1 MTRVSAPETRVL
13 VSGATGRMGR
23 RVIEEAAARDDVR
36 VVAGVSRDLS
46 GEISGIPV
54 EPAGEFGVVLA
65 EYDPDVLVDFSVP
78 EASREFVADCAEAN
92 VACVV
97 GTTGFEADE
106 FAEDEFAEGGEAALR
121 EASEQVPV
129 LHASNFS
136 RGIQAL
142 LRAVEGAVR
151 DLPGYDVEITESH
164 HRHKRDA
171 PSGTANA
178 ILDRIESAG
187 EFGGRVHGREGESLR
202 ESGEI
207 GVHAR
212 RAGGIRGEHEL
223 LLANE
228 HEELRLTHRAGSRA
242 VFADGALDAAVWLAG
257 RGAGRYD
264 FSEVVAE

>member
-1 MTRVSAPETRVL
+1 MTRESSSATRVL

-23 RVIEEAAARDDVR
+23 RVIEQAAARDDVR
-36 VVAGVSRDLS
+36 VVAGVSRELS
-46 GEISGIPV
+46 GEIDGLPV
-54 EPAGEFGVVLA
+54 EPANEFEVVLR
-65 EYDPDVLVDFSVP
+65 EYDPEVLVDFSVP
-78 EASREFVADCAEAN
+78 EASQEFVADCAEAN

-97 GTTGFEADE
+97 GTTGF
-106 FAEDEFAEGGEAALR
+106 AEDGEAVLR
-121 EASEQVPV
+121 EASERVSV
-129 LHASNFS
+129 LLASNFS

-142 LRAVEGAVR
+142 LRAVESAVS
-151 DLPGYDVEITESH
+151 DLPGYDVEVTESH

-187 EFGGRVHGREGESLR
+187 EFGGRVHGREGDALR
-202 ESGEI
+202 ESSEI

-212 RAGGIRGEHEL
+212 RAGGIRGEHEI
-223 LLANE
+223 LLAND

-257 RGAGRYD
+257 RTPGWYD

>member
-1 MTRVSAPETRVL
+1 MTRVSDAETRVL

-23 RVIEEAAARDDVR
+23 RVIGEAAARDDVR

-46 GEISGIPV
+46 VEIDGTPV
-54 EPAGEFGVVLA
+54 EPAEEFRFVLA
-65 EYDPDVLVDFSVP
+65 EYEPDVLVDFSVP
-78 EASREFVADCAEAN
+78 EASREFVTDCAEAD

-97 GTTGFEADE
+97 GTTGFSGIEST
-106 FAEDEFAEGGEAALR
+106 EDEFAEGGLAALR

-129 LHASNFS
+129 LRASNFS

-151 DLPGYDVEITESH
+151 DLPGYDVEVTESH

-171 PSGTANA
+171 PSGTANS

-187 EFGGRVHGREGESLR
+187 EFDRRVHGREGDSLR
-202 ESGEI
+202 EPGEL
-207 GVHAR
+207 GVHSR
-212 RAGGIRGEHEL
+212 RAGGIRGEHEI
-223 LLANE
+223 LLANA

-257 RGAGRYD
+257 RGAGQYD

>member
-1 MTRVSAPETRVL
+1 
-13 VSGATGRMGR
+13 MGR
-23 RVIEEAAARDDVR
+23 RVIEEAAARDDAR

-46 GEISGIPV
+46 GKIDDIPV
-54 EPAGEFGVVLA
+54 EPADEFEVVLR

-97 GTTGFEADE
+97 GTTGFT
-106 FAEDEFAEGGEAALR
+106 EDEFAEGGLAALR
-121 EASEQVPV
+121 EASERVPV

-136 RGIQAL
+136 RGVQAL
-142 LRAVEGAVR
+142 LRAVEGAVS
-151 DLPGYDVEITESH
+151 DLPGYDVEVTESH

-178 ILDRIESAG
+178 ILDRIESVG
-187 EFGGRVHGREGESLR
+187 EFDGRIHGREGDALR
-202 ESGEI
+202 EPGEI

-212 RAGGIRGEHEL
+212 RAGGIRGEHEI

-228 HEELRLTHRAGSRA
+228 HEELRLTHRAGNRSA
-242 VFADGALDAAVWLAG
+242 FADGALDAAGWLAG
-257 RGAGRYD
+257 RNPGWYD

>member
-1 MTRVSAPETRVL
+1 MMRESSETRVL

-23 RVIEEAAARDDVR
+23 RVIEEADARDDAG
-36 VVAGVSRDLS
+36 VVAGVSRELS
-46 GEISGIPV
+46 GEIDGRPI
-54 EPAGEFGVVLA
+54 EPASEFESALA

-78 EASREFVADCAEAN
+78 EASQEFVGDCAEAD

-97 GTTGFEADE
+97 GTTGFT
-106 FAEDEFAEGGEAALR
+106 EGGEAALR
-121 EASEQVPV
+121 EASERVPV

-142 LRAVEGAVR
+142 LRAVGNAVH
-151 DLPGYDVEITESH
+151 DLPGYDVEVTESH

-171 PSGTANA
+171 PSGTANT
-178 ILDRIESAG
+178 IIDRIESAG
-187 EFGGRVHGREGESLR
+187 EFDGRVHGREGDALR
-202 ESGEI
+202 ESDEI

-212 RAGGIRGEHEL
+212 RAGGIRGEHEI
-223 LLANE
+223 LLAND

-242 VFADGALDAAVWLAG
+242 VFADGALDAAVWLTG
-257 RGAGRYD
+257 RTPGRYD